1 MNYWYIREGAEHE
14 VTQEYQ
20 HPSRGWSVFVMYSD
34 YEEAVAE
41 VSAARQAEQNAFRN
55 RDSAIAENEKLRAAL
70 TDISKDN
77 FLYRSTQI
85 AINALATVDGEVNER

>member
-41 VSAARQAEQNAFRN
+41 VIAARQAEQNAFRN
-55 RDSAIAENEKLRAAL
+55 RDSAIAENEKLRTAL

-85 AINALATVDGEVNER
+85 AIKALATVDGEGKP